1 MVRHVPGPRLEGMS
15 HLVKRITVPVALAI
29 ALLAGPALAGC
40 SVQNLVH
47 DVTGGKVD
55 VPGKSVPKDF
65 PSAVP
70 LASGEVLSGAAV
82 GDAKSKIWNVT
93 VRVKDSSAIDDVFTA
108 LTSAGFTCKTVTET
122 TADGGALVGDKGK
135 INVAVVEVTD
145 GKGFVLNYTV
155 TKGNGK

>member
-1 MVRHVPGPRLEGMS
+1 MS
-15 HLVKRITVPVALAI
+15 HSAKRITIPIAIAI
-29 ALLAGPALAGC
+29 ALFAGPALAGC

-82 GDAKSKIWNVT
+82 GDAKAKVWNVT
-93 VRVKDSSAIDDVFTA
+93 VRVKNGSAIDDVLTT
-108 LTSAGFTCKTVTET
+108 LTSAGFTCKTLTKT
-122 TADGGALVGDKGK
+122 TADGGAIVGDKGK
-135 INVAVVEVTD
+135 INVVVVEIKD
-145 GKGFVLNYTV
+145 DKGFVLNYTV
-155 TKGNGK
+155 TKGDGK

>member
-1 MVRHVPGPRLEGMS
+1 MS
-15 HLVKRITVPVALAI
+15 HSAKRITIPIAIAI
-29 ALLAGPALAGC
+29 ALFAGPALAGC

-55 VPGKSVPKDF
+55 VPGKSVPRDF

-82 GDAKSKIWNVT
+82 GDAKAKVWNVT
-93 VRVKDSSAIDDVFTA
+93 VRVKNGSAIDDVLTT
-108 LTSAGFTCKTVTET
+108 LTSAGFTCKTLTKT
-122 TADGGALVGDKGK
+122 TADGGAIVGDKGK
-135 INVAVVEVTD
+135 INVAVVEIKD

-155 TKGNGK
+155 TKGDGK

>member
-1 MVRHVPGPRLEGMS
+1 MS
-15 HLVKRITVPVALAI
+15 HLVKRITVPIALAL

-65 PSAVP
+65 PGEVP
-70 LASGEVLSGAAV
+70 LSSGEVISGAGV
-82 GDAKSKIWNVT
+82 GDAKSKIWNVS
-93 VRVKDSSAIDDVFTA
+93 VRAKGNTAIDEVLTT
-108 LTSAGFTCKTVTET
+108 LTSAGFTCKTLTAT

-135 INVAVVEVTD
+135 LNVAVVEIKD
-145 GKGFVLNYTV
+145 DKGFVLNYTV
-155 TKGNGK
+155 TRGDGK

>member
-1 MVRHVPGPRLEGMS
+1 MS
-15 HLVKRITVPVALAI
+15 HLVKRITIPIALAI

-65 PSAVP
+65 PGEVP
-70 LASGEVLSGAAV
+70 LSSGEVLSGAGV
-82 GDAKSKIWNVT
+82 GDAKSKIWNVS
-93 VRVKDSSAIDDVFTA
+93 VRVTNSTAIDEVLTT
-108 LTSAGFTCKTVTET
+108 LTSAGFTCKTLTPT

-135 INVAVVEVTD
+135 LNVAVVEIKD
-145 GKGFVLNYTV
+145 DKGFVLNYTV
-155 TKGNGK
+155 TRGDGK

>member
-1 MVRHVPGPRLEGMS
+1 MS
-15 HLVKRITVPVALAI
+15 HLVKRITVPIALAL

-65 PSAVP
+65 PGEVP
-70 LASGEVLSGAAV
+70 LSSGEVLSGAGV
-82 GDAKSKIWNVT
+82 GDAKSKIWNVS
-93 VRVKDSSAIDDVFTA
+93 VRAKGNTAIDEVLTT
-108 LTSAGFTCKTVTET
+108 LTSAGFTCKTLTAT

-135 INVAVVEVTD
+135 LNVAVVEIKD
-145 GKGFVLNYTV
+145 DKGFVLNYTV
-155 TKGNGK
+155 TRGDGK

>member
-1 MVRHVPGPRLEGMS
+1 MS
-15 HLVKRITVPVALAI
+15 HLVKRITVPIALAI

-65 PSAVP
+65 PGEVP
-70 LASGEVLSGAAV
+70 LASGEVLSGAGV
-82 GDAKSKIWNVT
+82 GDAKSKIWNVS
-93 VRVKDSSAIDDVFTA
+93 VRAKGNTAIDEVLTT
-108 LTSAGFTCKTVTET
+108 LTSAGFTCKTLTAT

-135 INVAVVEVTD
+135 LNVAVVEIKD
-145 GKGFVLNYTV
+145 DKGFVLNYTV
-155 TKGNGK
+155 TRGDGK

>member
-1 MVRHVPGPRLEGMS
+1 MS

-65 PSAVP
+65 PSDVP
-70 LASGEVLSGAAV
+70 LASGEALSGAGV
-82 GDAKSKIWNVT
+82 GDAKSKIWNVS
-93 VRVKDSSAIDDVFTA
+93 VRAKGGTAIDEVLKT
-108 LTSAGFTCKTVTET
+108 LTSAGFNCKTLTAT
-122 TADGGALVGDKGK
+122 TADGGALVGDKGNL
-135 INVAVVEVTD
+135 NVAVVEIKD
-145 GKGFVLNYTV
+145 DKGFVLNYTV
-155 TKGNGK
+155 TRGDGK

>member
-1 MVRHVPGPRLEGMS
+1 MS
-15 HLVKRITVPVALAI
+15 HSAKRITIPIAIAI
-29 ALLAGPALAGC
+29 ALFAGPALAGC

-82 GDAKSKIWNVT
+82 GDAKAKVWNVT
-93 VRVKDSSAIDDVFTA
+93 VRVKNGSAIDDVLTT
-108 LTSAGFTCKTVTET
+108 LTSAGFTCKTLTKT
-122 TADGGALVGDKGK
+122 TADGGAIVGDKGK
-135 INVAVVEVTD
+135 INVAVVEIKD
-145 GKGFVLNYTV
+145 DKGFVLNYTV
-155 TKGNGK
+155 TKGDGK

>member
-1 MVRHVPGPRLEGMS
+1 MS
-15 HLVKRITVPVALAI
+15 HSVKRLTVPIAIVI

-65 PSAVP
+65 PSEVP
-70 LASGEVLSGAAV
+70 LASGEVLSGAGV
-82 GDAKSKIWNVT
+82 GDAKSKIWNVS
-93 VRVKDSSAIDDVFTA
+93 VRATDSTAINDVLAT
-108 LTSAGFTCKTVTET
+108 LTSAGFECKTLTET
-122 TADGGALVGDKGK
+122 TADGGALVGDKDTL
-135 INVAVVEVTD
+135 NVAVVEIKD

-155 TKGNGK
+155 TKGDGK